1 MGSGKGRLGVENP
14 DLWFTNLKQA
24 ATVNISLK
32 RADRHIVRHVA
43 QAPSTD
49 TDSQVGTADSD
60 WE

>member
-1 MGSGKGRLGVENP
+1 MGGGKDRLGIKNP

-24 ATVNISLK
+24 ATFYISLK
-32 RADRHIVRHVA
+32 RAHRHLA
-43 QAPSTD
+43 QAPSTGTGTD

>member
-1 MGSGKGRLGVENP
+1 MGSGKDSLGVKNP

-24 ATVNISLK
+24 ATVYISLK
-32 RADRHIVRHVA
+32 RAHRHLA
-43 QAPSTD
+43 QAPSTGRD